1 MLKTILFSFLL
12 IVTLVS
18 SGFSQQVKDHFHK
31 SYRSPASTQV
41 DFTLNLP
48 DGTHLDCTKFIPDG
62 TPPSGGWPSIII
74 CHGFGLSKED
84 DIDWASDLSNE
95 DYYSLVYSMRG
106 QGNSTGQ
113 SNLISTTEMND
124 LMQIVQY
131 VKNESSTNDNKVS
144 IIGGSQG
151 GIIPYMAVC
160 NGMNVRCIIS
170 DLASPEFATSWIENG
185 SIKMT
190 FLWSMSYTSANVRY
204 NNLTSRFR
212 PWILACDRQRDKW
225 DSLAF
230 YVPQNRDFL
239 NKVSTCTVPVYFQ
252 NAWQDKFFNTLGAIK
267 SASLLPTG
275 NFKMY
280 FGSMDGHGSDV
291 YGEEI
296 DYQANVI
303 NDWFEYWLKG
313 VSNNVMSPGTKYT
326 YASTTYPEFFGGW
339 TFERENS
346 PSWPPA
352 GVQNVRLYFH
362 PTNQLL
368 PYGYSGAT
376 SSVNFTNNVIDTS
389 LTMLEAVN
397 YEFTGSVFA
406 SKFQKQTLTFDTP
419 ALLQD
424 AKLIGTPK
432 VNLFYSSTAN
442 LCQYNFQIWEVR
454 PNNQEKLVT
463 RVNYTD
469 RNYSANS
476 IRQKTI
482 DGMSHGHTFKAGDR
496 IRIKIT
502 NLDNIAYDV
511 LLRTNPHVLPVIKY
525 GENKIYITGGNQ
537 SYIDLPMINF
547 LIGIQNITTTI
558 PQKFELYQNYPNPF
572 NPSTKIKFDLPGSF
586 SGNVMLRI
594 FDVTGREVTTLV
606 NQELRSGTY
615 EVDWNAGIVSSG
627 TYFYQLSTDKFTS
640 VKKMVVVK

>member
-1 MLKTILFSFLL
+1 MLKAILFSFLL
-12 IVTLVS
+12 IITLVS
-18 SGFSQQVKDHFHK
+18 SGFSQRVKDHFHK
-31 SYRSPASTQV
+31 SNRSPASTRV

-48 DGTHLDCTKFIPDG
+48 DGAHLDCTKFIPDG

-84 DIDWASDLSNE
+84 DIDWASDLSDE
-95 DYYSLVYSMRG
+95 DYYTLVYSMRG

-124 LMQIVQY
+124 LMQVVQY
-131 VKNESSTNDNKVS
+131 VKNESSTNDNKVG

-151 GIIPYMAVC
+151 GMIPFMAAS

-204 NNLTSRFR
+204 NALTSRFR
-212 PWILACDRQRDKW
+212 PWMLACDRQRDKW
-225 DSLAF
+225 DSLAQF
-230 YVPQNRDFL
+230 VPQNRDFL
-239 NKVSTCTVPVYFQ
+239 NKVSSCTVPVYFQ
-252 NAWQDKFFNTLGAIK
+252 NAWQDKFFNTLGIIK
-267 SASLLPTG
+267 SAALLPTS

-280 FGSMDGHGSDV
+280 FGSVDGHGSDV

-296 DYQANVI
+296 DYQAEVI
-303 NDWFEYWLKG
+303 NNWFEYWLKG
-313 VSNNVMSPGTKYT
+313 VNNNVMNASTKYT
-326 YASTTYPEFFGGW
+326 FASTTYPEFFGGW
-339 TFERENS
+339 TFQRENS
-346 PSWPPA
+346 PAWPPA

-432 VNLFYSSTAN
+432 VNLFYSSTAS

-454 PNNQEKLVT
+454 PNNQEKLVN

-476 IRQKTI
+476 IRQKSI
-482 DGMSHGHTFKAGDR
+482 DGLSHGHIFKSGSR

-547 LIGIQNITTTI
+547 LIGIQNITTTT

-572 NPSTKIKFDLPGSF
+572 NPSTKVKFDLPGSF
-586 SGNVMLRI
+586 SGNVILRI

-606 NQELRSGTY
+606 NQELKSGTY
-615 EVDWNAGIVSSG
+615 EVDWNAEIVSSG
-627 TYFYQLSTDKFTS
+627 TYFYQLSTDKFTA